1 MTPGPCARC
10 GKEFDEGEEIVLGVS
25 DGIAEISNFC
35 EPCAEYLG
43 VRVPDPQE
51 FSEPKDVDEPGPPA
65 EQPIEEA
72 QA

>member
-43 VRVPDPQE
+43 VRVPDPQG
-51 FSEPKDVDEPGPPA
+51 FSEPKDVDMPESPWGPPT
-65 EQPIEEA
+65 EEA
-72 QA
+72 EA